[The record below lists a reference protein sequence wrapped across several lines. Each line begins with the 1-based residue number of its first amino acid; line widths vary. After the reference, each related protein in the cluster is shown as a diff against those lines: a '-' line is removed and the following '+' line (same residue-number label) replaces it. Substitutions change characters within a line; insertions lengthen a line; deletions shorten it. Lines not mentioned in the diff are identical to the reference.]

1 MAQEADDIL
10 KRALALPSADR
21 ADIASVLINSLD
33 PAEDAAVRAAWDA
46 EIARRIEELDSGK
59 AQTISLEEVCRRIAA
74 AVAKK

>member
-1 MAQEADDIL
+1 MTQEADDLL

-33 PAEDAAVRAAWDA
+33 PEEDAAVRAAWDA

>member
-1 MAQEADDIL
+1 MTQEADDLL

-33 PAEDAAVRAAWDA
+33 PEEDAAVRAAWDA
-46 EIARRIEELDSGK
+46 EIARRIEDLDSGK
-59 AQTISLEEVCRRIAA
+59 VQTISWEDVCRRIAA